1 MTPLGAVTTRGS
13 ALGIAGFRWLSLAFL
28 FQSLGFVGE
37 QVVLGWIAL
46 ELTDSAAL
54 VGVAFAVRTA
64 PFLITGMP
72 GGVLADRVDRARLLQ
87 VTNLVMAAGAV
98 ALGILALTPWLRLGP
113 VLLLTFAVG
122 SAHAVNYAARQ
133 GQVHDLVGPERL
145 MSGVAIVALAMRGG
159 GLLGS
164 LGAGVLITHL
174 GSGPAYFA
182 IAVSYLTS
190 AAVIRRSRAASGPRP
205 GPLEPRSSDTIG
217 MVAFMRRN
225 RTVVLLAALTA
236 AAEIFGFSYLAL
248 LPSLARDVL
257 NVGATGLG
265 TMTAARSVGGMLA
278 IAAFARFPHRSGAGR
293 LFLGVLAAYGG
304 ALVLLGLTRRLL
316 WVLPLLALLDAAAAL
331 SDVFSQSLIQLAVPA
346 ELRGRAGGL
355 WVFAVGSGPIGQMQ
369 AGLLASIFG
378 VPIAFMLNGGALMLI
393 AAVAMVV
400 LVPVRRL

>member
-1 MTPLGAVTTRGS
+1 MGPSAAVTTCGS
-13 ALGIAGFRWLSLAFL
+13 VLGIAGFRWLSLAVL
-28 FQSLGFVGE
+28 FQALGFVGE

-54 VGVAFAVRTA
+54 VGVAFAVRTT
-64 PFLITGMP
+64 PFLITGVP
-72 GGVLADRVDRARLLQ
+72 GGVLADRIDRAWLLQ
-87 VTNLVMAAGAV
+87 VTNLVMAIGAA
-98 ALGILALTPWLRLGP
+98 ALGILALTPWLSFWPL
-113 VLLLTFAVG
+113 LLLTFAVG
-122 SAHAVNYAARQ
+122 SAHAINFAARQ
-133 GQVHDLVGPERL
+133 GQVHDLAGPERL
-145 MSGVAIVALAMRGG
+145 ISALAITALAMRGG

-174 GSGPAYFA
+174 GGGSAYFA

-190 AAVIRRSRAASGPRP
+190 AAVMRRSRAASGPWSRL
-205 GPLEPRSSDTIG
+205 LEPRSSDTVG

-236 AAEIFGFSYLAL
+236 AAEIFGFSYHAL

-257 NVGATGLG
+257 HVGPTGLG
-265 TMTAARSVGGMLA
+265 AMTASRSVGGMLA
-278 IAAFARFPHRSGAGR
+278 IATFALFRHRSGAGR
-293 LFLGVLAAYGG
+293 LFLGVLVAYGG
-304 ALVLLGLTRRLL
+304 TLVLLGLTRHLL
-316 WVLPLLALLDAAAAL
+316 WALLLLALLDATAAL

-355 WVFAVGSGPIGQMQ
+355 WVLAVGSGPIGQMQ

-378 VPIAFMLNGGALMLI
+378 VPIAFMLNGGALMLM
-393 AAVAMVV
+393 AAMAMVV

>member
-1 MTPLGAVTTRGS
+1 M
-13 ALGIAGFRWLSLAFL
+13 
-28 FQSLGFVGE
+28 
-37 QVVLGWIAL
+37 
-46 ELTDSAAL
+46 
-54 VGVAFAVRTA
+54 
-64 PFLITGMP
+64 
-72 GGVLADRVDRARLLQ
+72 
-87 VTNLVMAAGAV
+87 
-98 ALGILALTPWLRLGP
+98 
-113 VLLLTFAVG
+113 
-122 SAHAVNYAARQ
+122 RQ
-133 GQVHDLVGPERL
+133 
-145 MSGVAIVALAMRGG
+145 
-159 GLLGS
+159 
-164 LGAGVLITHL
+164 
-174 GSGPAYFA
+174 
-182 IAVSYLTS
+182 
-190 AAVIRRSRAASGPRP
+190 SRAASGPRSR
-205 GPLEPRSSDTIG
+205 PLEPRSSDTIG

-265 TMTAARSVGGMLA
+265 TMTASRSVGGMLA
-278 IAAFARFPHRSGAGR
+278 IATFARFPHRSGAGR